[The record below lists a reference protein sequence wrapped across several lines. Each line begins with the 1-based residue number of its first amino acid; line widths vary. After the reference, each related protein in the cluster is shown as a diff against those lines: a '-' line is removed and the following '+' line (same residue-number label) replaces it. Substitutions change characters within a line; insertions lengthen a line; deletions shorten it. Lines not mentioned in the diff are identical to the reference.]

1 MLHETNKT
9 RYDRNML
16 DVELL
21 RTQTEKVK
29 AGIVAKNADPKLVDD
44 FLALDG
50 EWRKLTKEADEK
62 RAEQKKFSEKRDVE
76 GGKKNKGEIKVLE
89 EKVSEI
95 VKQREALWLTIPN
108 LPTDDTP
115 VGKDESENKVLRKV
129 GEPRKFDFEPKDH
142 VALGEALGIIDIESA
157 SKVSGSRF
165 VYLKGDAVLLELA
178 LLQYGLSVLT
188 DPKIMESI
196 ANSVKP
202 GYHANA
208 FVPVLVPDMI
218 RPEVFQKMARLEPKE
233 ERYYI
238 PSDDT
243 YLIGSA
249 EHTLGPLHMDE
260 TIPENK
266 LPIRYAGF
274 STSFRRE
281 AGSYGKDVR
290 GILRMH
296 QFDKLEM
303 ESFTVPED
311 GVTEQDFF
319 VAIQEYFMQS
329 LGLPYQVIICST
341 GDQGDPDA
349 RHLDIETWVPS
360 EKKYRETHSADYM
373 TDYQSRRLGTRVRRK
388 DNKTEFVHMN
398 DATAIAMS
406 RTPLAI
412 IENYQTR
419 EGRIEVPAVLQK
431 YMGKEVIG

>member
-1 MLHETNKT
+1 
-9 RYDRNML
+9 ML

-21 RTQTEKVK
+21 RQQTEKVK
-29 AGIVAKNADPKLVDD
+29 AGIAAKNADPKLADD

-50 EWRKLTKEADEK
+50 EWRKLTKEADLK
-62 RAEQKKFSEKRDVE
+62 RAEQKKFSEKRDIP
-76 GGKKNKGEIKVLE
+76 GGKKNKEEIKALQEKTAEVEKKRE
-89 EKVSEI
+89 EI
-95 VKQREALWLTIPN
+95 WLKIPN
-108 LPTDDTP
+108 LPSDDTP
-115 VGKDESENKVLRKV
+115 VGKDETGNKVLRKN
-129 GEPRKFDFEPKDH
+129 GEPKKFDFEPKDH

-157 SKVSGSRF
+157 GKVSGNRF
-165 VYLKGDAVLLELA
+165 AYLKGDAVLLEFA
-178 LLQYGLSVLT
+178 LLQYGLEVLT
-188 DPKIMESI
+188 NPKIIESI
-196 ANSVKP
+196 ASGVKP
-202 GYHANA
+202 GYHANT

-218 RPEVFQKMARLEPKE
+218 RPEVFQKMARLTPTE

-238 PSDDT
+238 PTDDL

-311 GVTEQDFF
+311 GITEQEFL
-319 VAIQEYFMQS
+319 VAIQEYFMWS
-329 LGLPYQVIICST
+329 LGLPYQVVICAT

-349 RHLDIETWVPS
+349 RHLDIEAWIPS

-373 TDYQSRRLGTRVRRK
+373 ADYQARRLGTRVRRK

-412 IENYQTR
+412 IENYQTK
-419 EGRIEVPAVLQK
+419 EGKIEVPQVLQK
-431 YMGKEVIG
+431 YVGKAIIG

>member
-1 MLHETNKT
+1 
-9 RYDRNML
+9 ML

-21 RTQTEKVK
+21 RTQAEKVK
-29 AGIVAKNADPKLVDD
+29 AGIAAKNADPKLVDD
-44 FLALDG
+44 FLALDS
-50 EWRKLTKEADEK
+50 EWRKLTKDADEK

-76 GGKKNKGEIKVLE
+76 GGKKNKGEIKALE
-89 EKVSEI
+89 GKTAEVEK
-95 VKQREALWLTIPN
+95 KREEVWLKIPN

-115 VGKDESENKVLRKV
+115 VAKDESGNKVLRKN
-129 GEPRKFDFEPKDH
+129 GEPKKFDFEPKDH

-157 SKVSGSRF
+157 GKVSGNRF
-165 VYLKGDAVLLELA
+165 AYLKGDAVLLEFA
-178 LLQYGLSVLT
+178 LLQYGLEVLT
-188 DPKIMESI
+188 NPKIIESI
-196 ANSVKP
+196 ASGVKP
-202 GYHANA
+202 GYHAGT

-260 TIPENK
+260 TIMENK

-311 GVTEQDFF
+311 GITEQEFL
-319 VAIQEYFMQS
+319 VAIQEYFMWS
-329 LGLPYQVIICST
+329 LGLPYQVVICST

-349 RHLDIETWVPS
+349 RHVDIEAWIPL

-373 TDYQSRRLGTRVRRK
+373 ADYQARRLGTRVRRK

-412 IENYQTR
+412 IENYQTKD
-419 EGRIEVPAVLQK
+419 GKIEVPEVLRK
-431 YMGKEVIG
+431 YVGKAIIG